1 MKIMFICTG
10 NICRSAMAQWLLKQK
25 LDDKEIKNVEVYSCG
40 VTRWR
45 STNLGSKKSYDG

>member
-40 VTRWR
+40 V
-45 STNLGSKKSYDG
+45 YAQDGDIPT